1 MKKDNLKILIL
12 IGIPASGKSTWSKDF
27 IRNNEKWVRV
37 NRDDF
42 RKMLKNA
49 QMCDPKIEDMI
60 TGLVNKTIHSC
71 LAKKLNVIVDNTNL
85 KVKYI
90 NAFIEEFKHSAD
102 IDYRVFDISLD
113 KAIERDEN
121 REDKVGENV
130 IKKLHKDY
138 KVLVDSFNFQPIN
151 QTSRPNFIHNLVD
164 ENLPNAVIF
173 DLDGTLALMGKRN
186 AFDWMKVHKDDLNC
200 VVAEQIEFHKSK
212 GREIII
218 VSGRDSVCKKL
229 TEDWLDLYGI
239 KYDHI
244 YMRPENDYRKDTI
257 IKREIYQN
265 EIEGKYNVL
274 AVYDDRLSV
283 VKDTWFELGLFVFC
297 VNQGLYDF

>member
-37 NRDDF
+37 NRDHF
-42 RKMLKNA
+42 RKMLKNS

-151 QTSRPNFIHNLVD
+151 QTIYPEFI
-164 ENLPNAVIF
+164 LPNKTQNNQGIIV
-173 DLDGTLALMGKRN
+173 DLDGTLSIISKRN
-186 AFDWMKVHKDDLNC
+186 PFDFNKVMNDKCNWLIK
-200 VVAEQIEFHKSK
+200 EQIEFHKK
-212 GREIII
+212 MNRTIII
-218 VSGRDSVCKKL
+218 CSGRSDICKEE
-229 TEDWLDLYGI
+229 TEMWLSHYNIPYDLLL
-239 KYDHI
+239 
-244 YMRPENDYRKDTI
+244 MRKEGDYRKDVI
-257 IKREIYQN
+257 IKKELYDNFIKN
-265 EIEGKYNVL
+265 NHHIIS
-274 AVYDDRLSV
+274 VYDDRPSV
-283 VKDTWFELGLFVFC
+283 VDGWKEMGLFVFD
-297 VNQGLYDF
+297 VNHGSKYF